1 MKLKNYTT
9 DVPVSRS
16 IAEIETFLSQNGASA
31 IMKEYMGDGRVIS
44 ITFQLANKVGYKLP
58 ANVERVYS
66 VLKAEK
72 KSNSRVKLTMEQ
84 AERVAWRVLR
94 DWLYSQLSLIA
105 IGQAEFDQ
113 VMLPYAFD
121 GKQTLYERIKSSE
134 DLRGK
139 LLGGPSD

>member
-1 MKLKNYTT
+1 MKIMNYTT
-9 DVPVSRS
+9 AISASKS
-16 IAEIETFLSQNGASA
+16 ITEIETLLADNGASH
-31 IMKEYMGDGRVIS
+31 IMKEYRGDGRVWS
-44 ITFQLANKVGYKLP
+44 LAFKLGEIGYKLP
-58 ANVERVYS
+58 ANTERVFAT
-66 VLKAEK
+66 LTKGKRNFQRKAWE
-72 KSNSRVKLTMEQ
+72 EQ
-84 AERVAWRVLR
+84 SERVAWRVLK
-94 DWLYSQLSLIA
+94 DWLLAQLSLIA